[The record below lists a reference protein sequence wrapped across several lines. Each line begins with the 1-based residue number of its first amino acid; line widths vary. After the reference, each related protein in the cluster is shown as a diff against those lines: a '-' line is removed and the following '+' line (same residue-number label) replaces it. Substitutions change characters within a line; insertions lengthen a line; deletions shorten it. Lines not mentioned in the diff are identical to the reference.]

1 VQIEHRLVVAACQ
14 EATVKIAHTI
24 CCIQNTCLHPHVG
37 LIVLIATPR
46 TLRER
51 QRCVEGGGEEEL
63 TLKSMRVTERGGMKC
78 PNCQQ
83 VETKVI
89 ESRDVANG
97 ESIRRRRECLSCQY
111 RYTTYERLERPCI
124 TIVKKDGTSQL
135 YDRSKLVAG
144 LQKACEK
151 TTITGSQFEELVARI
166 EKAIYDTGEQEVS
179 SNRIGTI
186 VMDALA
192 SENQIAYVRF
202 ASVYRNFSDIES
214 FERELHRI
222 KARIGVSESK
232 HHTKNKTN

>member
-1 VQIEHRLVVAACQ
+1 
-14 EATVKIAHTI
+14 
-24 CCIQNTCLHPHVG
+24 
-37 LIVLIATPR
+37 
-46 TLRER
+46 
-51 QRCVEGGGEEEL
+51 
-63 TLKSMRVTERGGMKC
+63 MKC

-97 ESIRRRRECLSCQY
+97 ESIRRRRECLGCQY

-124 TIVKKDGTSQL
+124 TIIKKDGTRQL

-151 TTITGSQFEELVARI
+151 TTITGAQFEELVARI
-166 EKAIYDTGEQEVS
+166 EKTIYDMGELEIGS
-179 SNRIGTI
+179 TKIGTV

-192 SENQIAYVRF
+192 DENQIAYVRF
-202 ASVYRNFSDIES
+202 ASVYRSFSDIES
-214 FERELHRI
+214 FERELSRI
-222 KARIGVSESK
+222 KTRLALGEAK

>member
-1 VQIEHRLVVAACQ
+1 
-14 EATVKIAHTI
+14 
-24 CCIQNTCLHPHVG
+24 
-37 LIVLIATPR
+37 
-46 TLRER
+46 
-51 QRCVEGGGEEEL
+51 
-63 TLKSMRVTERGGMKC
+63 MKC

-97 ESIRRRRECLSCQY
+97 ESIRRRRECLGCHY

-124 TIVKKDGTSQL
+124 TIIKKDGTRQL

-151 TTITGSQFEELVARI
+151 TTITGAQFEELVARI
-166 EKAIYDTGEQEVS
+166 EKTVYDIGELEIS
-179 SNRIGTI
+179 SHRIGTI

-192 SENQIAYVRF
+192 DENQIAYVRF

-214 FERELHRI
+214 FERELSRI
-222 KARIGVSESK
+222 KIRLSSSGSSAP
-232 HHTKNKTN
+232 HKNKTN